1 MKQINY
7 TRPFLY
13 EYQKA
18 ILNSNARFTVTEA
31 STKVGKT
38 ASHIIWLFEQALT
51 LKENQSVWWVAPVYS
66 QAEIAFNRMKAQ
78 VTDKNFF
85 KANET
90 KLKLTLPTGAI
101 IQFKTIHRRIQECCL
116 GV

>member
-51 LKENQSVWWVAPVYS
+51 LKENQSVWWVAPVGS
-66 QAEIAFNRMKAQ
+66 VNFNFVSFALKNVLSVTCAFILLN
-78 VTDKNFF
+78 
-85 KANET
+85 
-90 KLKLTLPTGAI
+90 AI
-101 IQFKTIHRRIQECCL
+101 SACE
-116 GV
+116 